1 MITLLQAALL
11 LVFPV
16 LVIVGALRDLTSF
29 TIPNWISGLLILA
42 FFPAALL
49 VGIAPMAIGAHLL
62 IGLGALAVGI
72 GMFALRWIGGGD
84 AKLFAAAAL
93 WLGAPAALA
102 YVVMTGLAG
111 GAGVG
116 ADQPALAAAAPL
128 RAQRPGLVRTAGR
141 SQGGGA
147 LRRGDRGRGAGDLRD
162 LAADAGLARF
172 LNVAL
177 GRVNHGPRKQTMP
190 AKRR

>member
-11 LVFPV
+11 LFFPV

-84 AKLFAAAAL
+84 AKLLAASMLWMGVSGGVPFVLYTALVGGGFCLLLMTARSHLPFFAQTGPGWVMRLMQPKGDIPYGVAIAIGAL
-93 WLGAPAALA
+93 LA
-102 YVVMTGLAG
+102 YPSSPLMTAYIAG
-111 GAGVG
+111 
-116 ADQPALAAAAPL
+116 
-128 RAQRPGLVRTAGR
+128 
-141 SQGGGA
+141 
-147 LRRGDRGRGAGDLRD
+147 
-162 LAADAGLARF
+162 
-172 LNVAL
+172 
-177 GRVNHGPRKQTMP
+177 
-190 AKRR
+190 